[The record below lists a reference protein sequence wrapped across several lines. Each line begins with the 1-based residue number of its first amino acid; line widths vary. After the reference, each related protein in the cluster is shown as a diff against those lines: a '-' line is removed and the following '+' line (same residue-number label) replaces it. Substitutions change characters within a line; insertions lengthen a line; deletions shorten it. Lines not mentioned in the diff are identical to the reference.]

1 MSTLIF
7 KLTAAG
13 LAALVNAA
21 NDGTQAR
28 TVASVGITA
37 TAIAPG
43 GAIAN
48 EIKRIT
54 TIAGVVVADDTIH
67 VTIRDDGPDTYT
79 VRGFGLYLD
88 NGVLLGSYGQATPI
102 IEKSS
107 ASILMLAVDAR
118 VLDASADISTL
129 LFGDASFANP
139 PATTER
145 KGIVELATTAET
157 ATGTDTSR
165 AVVPAGLKPLLD
177 GKQPLDATLT
187 AIAALVTAANQLI
200 YATGPDA
207 FATTAL
213 SAFMRTLLDDTDAAT
228 ARATLGAAPLANPAF
243 TGAPTVPTAVAGTNT
258 TQIANTAFVQEAV
271 AALIASSPAALD
283 TLNEL
288 AQALGN
294 DPNFAT
300 TVAEAIALKAP
311 LNSPALT
318 GAPTAPTASIGS
330 SDQRIANTEFVQS
343 AIAATLGSGG
353 IVPTG
358 SVIHVTAN
366 SAPTGYL
373 KVNGATLSRTAYAG
387 LWAYAQG
394 SGNLAASEAGKPRG
408 QFGPGDGATTFTI
421 PDARGDFIRSWS
433 DGSTID
439 SGRTLGSFQDHALQT
454 HNHRIDVNRN
464 LAYAGGGGR
473 ANDAP
478 DVNDAYSGNGGIDR
492 TSAPVTG
499 NTAAETRPRNIAWLA
514 CIKY

>member
-1 MSTLIF
+1 MSALKIFITDAGRAELINADHSG
-7 KLTAAG
+7 TAQVLIAQIG
-13 LAALVNAA
+13 LGTGQYSPAP
-21 NDGTQAR
+21 TQASL
-28 TVASVGITA
+28 VA
-37 TAIAPG
+37 
-43 GAIAN
+43 
-48 EIKRIT
+48 EFKRLD
-54 TIAGVVVADDTIH
+54 TIAGTPVSNDTIH
-67 VTIRDDGPDTYT
+67 LTIRDDSDDAYE
-79 VRGFGLYLD
+79 VAEFGLYTASGTLFAVYSQGD
-88 NGVLLGSYGQATPI
+88 GPFIQKAPQSSLLLSVDIVLGTLNANGIT
-102 IEKSS
+102 
-107 ASILMLAVDAR
+107 
-118 VLDASADISTL
+118 
-129 LFGDASFANP
+129 FGDTSFANP
-139 PATTER
+139 PASTTVA
-145 KGIVELATTAET
+145 GIVRLATLEET
-157 ATGTDTSR
+157 SVGEDEQKAITP
-165 AVVPAGLKPLLD
+165 AVFRL
-177 GKQPLDATLT
+177 
-187 AIAALVTAANQLI
+187 AANALI
-200 YATGPDA
+200 E
-207 FATTAL
+207 
-213 SAFMRTLLDDTDAAT
+213 AA
-228 ARATLGAAPLANPAF
+228 
-243 TGAPTVPTAVAGTNT
+243 
-258 TQIANTAFVQEAV
+258 IDE
-271 AALIASSPAALD
+271 LIASSPAALD

-454 HNHRIDVNRN
+454 HDHRIDVNRN

>member
-54 TIAGVVVADDTIH
+54 TIAGDVVADDTIH

-288 AQALGN
+288 ASALGN

-300 TVAEAIALKAP
+300 TVTNALASKQPLDATLTALAAIATAADKLIYATGP
-311 LNSPALT
+311 DTFSTATLT
-318 GAPTAPTASIGS
+318 AFARTLLDDADAAAA
-330 SDQRIANTEFVQS
+330 R
-343 AIAATLGSGG
+343 ATLGVGN
-353 IVPTG
+353 VTG
-358 SVIHVTAN
+358 QVAFFAMSTTPN
-366 SAPTGYL
+366 GWL
-373 KVNGATLSRTAYAG
+373 KANGASVSRTTYAG
-387 LWAYAQG
+387 LFSVIG
-394 SGNLAASEAGKPRG
+394 
-408 QFGPGDGATTFTI
+408 TTY
-421 PDARGDFIRSWS
+421 GVG
-433 DGSTID
+433 DGSTTFGLPDLRGEFLRALDDGRGVD
-439 SGRTLGSFQDHALQT
+439 SGRGIGTAQGHQMQSHTHTITPLQT
-454 HNHRIDVNRN
+454 TSGT
-464 LAYAGGGGR
+464 YAGVGTYNGTNSSTPNSGATGG
-473 ANDAP
+473 
-478 DVNDAYSGNGGIDR
+478 
-492 TSAPVTG
+492 TS
-499 NTAAETRPRNIAWLA
+499 NSSENRPRNVALLA